1 MIQGIFTLQFLLNQ
15 KETGEIEPEFRPIQL
30 IFREDE
36 EHFNKDNYSELIDE
50 NDVFATFYQHT
61 TGIFNPKSEISNFY
75 TGRLK
80 DTPYQVLSYF
90 RQEKD
95 GSQFL
100 AISIFELDDEVPLF
114 EDLVKDLAKRL
125 DAIYQTLLRAQNSKQ
140 ISLISNIN
148 IRLANELKFTLFQIE
163 RLSRLVKLQKAALI
177 YNSEERLKILE
188 ILREFPTPRDKIKKV
203 VEKLNPNTNIDIL
216 LRPFLE
222 LNLIRRDW
230 SKGEK
235 DKKTGIIKNQ
245 GEFLFLVKDINLAR
259 VPNKE
264 LLNHLKETKNKLFE
278 KYQQKVID
286 YFATYD
292 PQTEPIEDKRKLAG
306 MLLNPDIFDFFSLLR
321 NNFYPL
327 DKIPKVFS
335 DFAVTEILL
344 DNLKKLNVITEIED
358 VEDKEKKT
366 WILLLTDIEP
376 LIAFPE
382 YLLPNIRRAFRTEI
396 NEDQLPYEVAKK
408 ALDLLEVTYGEK
420 IEF

>member
-15 KETGEIEPEFRPIQL
+15 KETGEIEPEFRPIQM

-36 EHFNKDNYSELIDE
+36 EYFNKDNYSELIDE
-50 NDVFATFYQHT
+50 NDIFATFYQHT
-61 TGIFNPKSEISNFY
+61 TGIYNPKGEISNLY

-80 DTPYQVLSYF
+80 ETPYQVLSYF

-100 AISIFELDDEVPLF
+100 AISIFELDDEIGLF

-177 YNSEERLKILE
+177 YNNEERIKILE
-188 ILREFPTPRDKIKKV
+188 ILREYPTPRDKIKSI
-203 VEKLNPNTNIDIL
+203 VEKMNPKSNIDIL

-235 DKKTGIIKNQ
+235 DKKTGIIRNQ
-245 GEFLFLVKDINLAR
+245 GEYLFLVKDINLAR
-259 VPNKE
+259 IPNKT
-264 LLNHLKETKNKLFE
+264 LLNHLKETKNKLFP

-292 PQTEPIEDKRKLAG
+292 PQTEPIEDKRKLAA

-327 DKIPKVFS
+327 DKIPKIFS

-344 DNLKKLNVITEIED
+344 DNLKKLNIITEIED

-382 YLLPNIRRAFRTEI
+382 YLLPNIRKAFRTEI
-396 NEDQLPYEVAKK
+396 NEEQLPYEVAKK

>member
-188 ILREFPTPRDKIKKV
+188 ILREYPTPRDKIKKI

-259 VPNKE
+259 VPNKD

-344 DNLKKLNVITEIED
+344 DNLKKLNIITEIED

>member
-188 ILREFPTPRDKIKKV
+188 ILREYPTPRDKIKKM

-259 VPNKE
+259 VPNKD